1 MTPPHAPSAKV
12 QARAPVGVRVEPV
25 ASMRRECTA
34 GRHHRPE
41 ARPRRA
47 ASYHDSMELR
57 SVATLHDDELSIV
70 EPLCAVFRRKLKS
83 EGLKYT
89 PERAQVLDTIIRF
102 DGLFEAERLLDEVR
116 RSGFRVSKATVYRTL
131 KLLQEAGIIQRVLSG
146 DDQAHY
152 QMVYGSRPND
162 LLVRVDTGEVVRI
175 DVPELIA
182 IRDRICRQHG
192 LEPRGHRLHVYAAPR
207 A

>member
-1 MTPPHAPSAKV
+1 MKLPYD
-12 QARAPVGVRVEPV
+12 RGV
-25 ASMRRECTA
+25 
-34 GRHHRPE
+34 
-41 ARPRRA
+41 
-47 ASYHDSMELR
+47 ELR
-57 SVATLHDDELSIV
+57 PAAPLHDDELSIV

-102 DGLFEAERLLDEVR
+102 DGLFEAEGLLDEVR

-182 IRDRICRQHG
+182 IRDRVCGQHG
-192 LEPRGHRLHVYAAPR
+192 LEPRGHRLHVYAAPKE
-207 A
+207 